1 MATELTC
8 PSCQARLLLK
18 ADAADQSLICPRCLH
33 PVPNPFAERPGRP
46 PAGGTT
52 AVTAQ
57 PRRRPAAPPVAAEV
71 HRATWSAYLT
81 IVGIAILMTFGVAV
95 VGAAPRGGPGDWVLW
110 ALFVM
115 VLVLTGLSLY
125 PLARLFRT
133 SLVAPPGGSPGN
145 KTLRGILVVV
155 LLLLVAPAAFAAVF
169 VAVCTGTIVV
179 FSVAG
184 H

>member
-8 PSCQARLLLK
+8 PSCQARLLLM
-18 ADAADQSLICPRCLH
+18 AEAGDQSLISPRCLH
-33 PVPNPFAERPGRP
+33 PVPTPFDARPGRP
-46 PAGGTT
+46 PAAGTT
-52 AVTAQ
+52 AITAH
-57 PRRRPAAPPVAAEV
+57 PRRRSAAPPVAAEV
-71 HRATWSAYLT
+71 NRSTWSGYLV
-81 IVGIAILMTFGVAV
+81 IVGVTILMTFGVAV

-115 VLVLTGLSLY
+115 VLILTGLSLY

-133 SLVAPPGGSPGN
+133 ALVPPPGASAGN
-145 KTLRGILVVV
+145 KSLRSVLVVV
-155 LLLLVAPAAFAAVF
+155 LLLCIAPAAFAAVF
-169 VAVCTGTIVV
+169 IAVCTGTIVV